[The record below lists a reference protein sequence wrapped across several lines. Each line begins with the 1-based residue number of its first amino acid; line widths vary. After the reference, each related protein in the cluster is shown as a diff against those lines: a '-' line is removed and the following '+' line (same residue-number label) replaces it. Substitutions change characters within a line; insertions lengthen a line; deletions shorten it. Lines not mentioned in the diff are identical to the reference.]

1 MLKNTRL
8 RMTTLFIISILVIL
22 AILFLIFDTN
32 LFKNDVKH
40 TFKEAVSLQTSEGNI
55 HTKEVNGKFIYASKQ
70 DIEKAMQ
77 IKHSDNNLKYM
88 DISEKVP
95 MSEK

>member
-32 LFKNDVKH
+32 L
-40 TFKEAVSLQTSEGNI
+40 
-55 HTKEVNGKFIYASKQ
+55 
-70 DIEKAMQ
+70 
-77 IKHSDNNLKYM
+77 
-88 DISEKVP
+88 
-95 MSEK
+95 

>member
-32 LFKNDVKH
+32 LFKMMLNIHLKKRCL
-40 TFKEAVSLQTSEGNI
+40 FKQVREISILKKLMVSL
-55 HTKEVNGKFIYASKQ
+55 
-70 DIEKAMQ
+70 
-77 IKHSDNNLKYM
+77 YM
-88 DISEKVP
+88 LPNKI
-95 MSEK
+95 

>member
-8 RMTTLFIISILVIL
+8 RMTTLFIISILAIL

-55 HTKEVNGKFIYASKQ
+55 HTKEVNGCLLYT
-70 DIEKAMQ
+70 
-77 IKHSDNNLKYM
+77 SDAA
-88 DISEKVP
+88 DE
-95 MSEK
+95 

>member
-40 TFKEAVSLQTSEGNI
+40 TFKEAVSLQTSEEI
-55 HTKEVNGKFIYASKQ
+55 SI
-70 DIEKAMQ
+70 
-77 IKHSDNNLKYM
+77 LKKLMVSLYM
-88 DISEKVP
+88 LPNKI
-95 MSEK
+95 

>member
-8 RMTTLFIISILVIL
+8 RMTTLFIISILAIL

-40 TFKEAVSLQTSEGNI
+40 IKTEILNI
-55 HTKEVNGKFIYASKQ
+55 
-70 DIEKAMQ
+70 
-77 IKHSDNNLKYM
+77 
-88 DISEKVP
+88 
-95 MSEK
+95 

>member
-40 TFKEAVSLQTSEGNI
+40 TFKAVSLQTSEGNI

-70 DIEKAMQ
+70 DIESYANKT
-77 IKHSDNNLKYM
+77 
-88 DISEKVP
+88 
-95 MSEK
+95 

>member
-8 RMTTLFIISILVIL
+8 RMTTLFIISILAIL

-40 TFKEAVSLQTSEGNI
+40 TFKEAVS
-55 HTKEVNGKFIYASKQ
+55 
-70 DIEKAMQ
+70 
-77 IKHSDNNLKYM
+77 
-88 DISEKVP
+88 
-95 MSEK
+95 